1 MGIFSILE
9 RALLRFVVTR
19 HKLGFSQFGEEKLV
33 GKLLG
38 KMGVKDIYYLDIGTN
53 DPVYNNN
60 TYLFYCRGHKGVC
73 VEANPDLAR
82 KTQKLRPRDIC
93 LNVGACGD
101 DTEAEKTFFLLSSNV
116 LSSFSAEF
124 MPSENDSV
132 REISIKM
139 TSVDKIITEACEKEP
154 NFISIDVE
162 GMEEEIIRS
171 FDFSKHSPEVFCI
184 ETLEL
189 NGKKRTDI
197 IDFMATK
204 NYLAIADTYVNTIF
218 VNKERWENRTR

>member
-1 MGIFSILE
+1 
-9 RALLRFVVTR
+9 
-19 HKLGFSQFGEEKLV
+19 
-33 GKLLG
+33 
-38 KMGVKDIYYLDIGTN
+38 
-53 DPVYNNN
+53 
-60 TYLFYCRGHKGVC
+60 
-73 VEANPDLAR
+73 
-82 KTQKLRPRDIC
+82 
-93 LNVGACGD
+93 
-101 DTEAEKTFFLLSSNV
+101 
-116 LSSFSAEF
+116 